1 MENNNENKRQNFRWP
16 RIGSVANRSAVDG
29 KINTR
34 LTYTADSW
42 AAVMV
47 HVEEI
52 ILRGNAVRAVN
63 VAGKFKVTELVVS

>member
-1 MENNNENKRQNFRWP
+1 MENNNEKKQSYRWP
-16 RIGSVANRSAVDG
+16 RIGSVANRSANDV

-63 VAGKFKVTELVVS
+63 VAGQFKVTELVVS